1 MKLPISKKLR
11 VLLFLAVLIGIVLG
25 LRLRQTTSAV
35 NSFNGN
41 VHTVAALN
49 ALPPTML
56 WAWERPEQLDFIDTQ
71 NTGVAFLAKTVHLS
85 NGEVTSRPRLQ
96 PLILAKGTKVVAVVR
111 IESNRLARG
120 DLSEHQLDRV
130 IGEIV
135 QTSQLPDVRA
145 IQIDFDAK
153 ASERDFY
160 RGLLFDVRKHLPQTM
175 PLTITALAS
184 WCAGDNWLSG
194 LPIDEAVPMLFRMGI
209 DGRQFRSQ
217 LSAGE
222 DPFANPCHTAA
233 GVSADELITL
243 PSRKRLYIFSPKPWT
258 YESLKSTLESYAR

>member
-1 MKLPISKKLR
+1 MTLVYNKNLR
-11 VLLFLAVLIGIVLG
+11 WFLFLVSLIAAIVG
-25 LRLRQTTSAV
+25 FRLKLTP
-35 NSFNGN
+35 
-41 VHTVAALN
+41 AALSSAEKAESSVLE

-56 WAWERPEQLDFIDTQ
+56 WAWERPEELDFIDTQ

-111 IESNRLARG
+111 IQSNRLAGG

-130 IGEIV
+130 TREIV

-160 RGLLFDVRKHLPQTM
+160 RRLLLDLRKHLPQTM

-222 DPFANPCHTAA
+222 DPFTNPCHTAA
-233 GVSADELITL
+233 GVSTDELITL

-258 YESLKSTLESYAR
+258 HESLKSTLETYAR